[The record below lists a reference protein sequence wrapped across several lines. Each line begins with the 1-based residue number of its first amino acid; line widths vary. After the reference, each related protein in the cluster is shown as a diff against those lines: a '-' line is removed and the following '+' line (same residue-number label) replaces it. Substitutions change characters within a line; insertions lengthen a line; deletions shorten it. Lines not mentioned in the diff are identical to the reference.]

1 MELIVNQ
8 SHYTNKGIHEPIKVM
23 MDTFTGEEYRGY
35 LNGNVLKY
43 MLRYKDKNGVE
54 DLKKAQTYLTWL
66 IEAYEELEKVPMTV
80 PTDFDF

>member
-8 SHYTNKGIHEPIKVM
+8 KHYTNKGIHEPIKVM

-43 MLRYKDKNGVE
+43 MLRYKDKNGLE

-66 IEAYEELEKVPMTV
+66 IEAYEEMGQAPAEPQE
-80 PTDFDF
+80 FDF

>member
-8 SHYTNKGIHEPIKVM
+8 NHYTNKGIHEPIKVM

-66 IEAYEELEKVPMTV
+66 IEAHEEMEQTLAEPQE
-80 PTDFDF
+80 FDF